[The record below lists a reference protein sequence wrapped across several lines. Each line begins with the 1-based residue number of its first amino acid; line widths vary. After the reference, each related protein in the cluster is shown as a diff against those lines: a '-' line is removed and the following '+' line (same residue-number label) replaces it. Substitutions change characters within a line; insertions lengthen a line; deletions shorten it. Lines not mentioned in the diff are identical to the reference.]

1 MSMIDYDDLKDIE
14 IPVEQKTMV
23 EIMHNSYEECRD
35 LNCVSCPDGKRK
47 RAFNSMMS
55 CILFKYARKLY
66 EAGFRQTEKG
76 AERMNNYEEEYFED
90 EEDFWSE
97 TPEFDEQIEEFK
109 TALRADVKRE
119 TKELI
124 EKLQKELDE
133 LKDYK
138 ARKSEIE
145 RKYHD
150 EIAKMAKAE
159 ADIERKYR
167 NKKAQEILAE
177 CCTVGWKAAW
187 RYDKPKEKCDK
198 CDEDG
203 YITFYSPQGTKYREQ
218 CKCRHKDVI
227 YYPAETRLARIYA
240 GKSPETVRFYYKVR
254 GDGESYSDYV
264 RCYVVRSSDFK
275 PEKIDSYDYCVTVF
289 ESKEDCEKCCEWLN
303 NKEKN
308 NE

>member
-1 MSMIDYDDLKDIE
+1 
-14 IPVEQKTMV
+14 
-23 EIMHNSYEECRD
+23 
-35 LNCVSCPDGKRK
+35 
-47 RAFNSMMS
+47 
-55 CILFKYARKLY
+55 
-66 EAGFRQTEKG
+66 
-76 AERMNNYEEEYFED
+76 MNNYEEDYFED
-90 EEDFWSE
+90 ENDLEENDFWDG
-97 TPEFDEQIEEFK
+97 TPEFDEKVEEFK
-109 TALRADVKRE
+109 EALRADIRRE

-138 ARKSEIE
+138 AHKNEIE

-167 NKKAQEILAE
+167 NKKAQEILAG
-177 CCTVGWKAAW
+177 CCVVGWRAAW
-187 RYDKPKEKCDK
+187 RYDEPKEKCDK

-218 CKCRHKDVI
+218 CKCRHKNVI
-227 YYPAETRLARIYA
+227 YYPAETRLARIFA
-240 GKSPETVRFYYKVR
+240 NKSPDTVRFYYDKVQ
-254 GDGESYSDYV
+254 GDSESYSDYT
-264 RCYVVRSSDFK
+264 RCYLVKKGDY
-275 PEKIDSYDYCVTVF
+275 EKLNIKETQRYDTVF
-289 ESKEDCEKCCEWLN
+289 ESKEDCEKYCEWYN

>member
-1 MSMIDYDDLKDIE
+1 
-14 IPVEQKTMV
+14 
-23 EIMHNSYEECRD
+23 
-35 LNCVSCPDGKRK
+35 
-47 RAFNSMMS
+47 
-55 CILFKYARKLY
+55 
-66 EAGFRQTEKG
+66 
-76 AERMNNYEEEYFED
+76 MNNYEEEHFGD
-90 EEDFWSE
+90 FVDFWDD

-119 TKELI
+119 IKELI

-138 ARKSEIE
+138 ACKNEIE
-145 RKYHD
+145 AGYRNAV
-150 EIAKMAKAE
+150 AKLKKAE
-159 ADIERKYR
+159 LELEDKYR

-187 RYDKPKEKCDK
+187 RYDEPKEKCDK

-227 YYPAETRLARIYA
+227 YYPAETRLARIYTS
-240 GKSPETVRFYYKVR
+240 KSP
-254 GDGESYSDYV
+254 ESYSDYV

-275 PEKIDSYDYCVTVF
+275 PEIIDSYGCSYDTVF
-289 ESKEDCEKCCEWLN
+289 ESKEDCEKYCEWLN
-303 NKEKN
+303 NKENN

>member
-1 MSMIDYDDLKDIE
+1 
-14 IPVEQKTMV
+14 
-23 EIMHNSYEECRD
+23 
-35 LNCVSCPDGKRK
+35 
-47 RAFNSMMS
+47 
-55 CILFKYARKLY
+55 
-66 EAGFRQTEKG
+66 
-76 AERMNNYEEEYFED
+76 MNNYEEEYFED
-90 EEDFWSE
+90 EEDLEDEDDFWDD
-97 TPEFDEQIEEFK
+97 TPEFDEQIEELK
-109 TALRADVKRE
+109 TALRADIKRE

-138 ARKSEIE
+138 ARKNE
-145 RKYHD
+145 
-150 EIAKMAKAE
+150 
-159 ADIERKYR
+159 IERKYR
-167 NKKAQEILAE
+167 NKRAQEILAE
-177 CCTVGWKAAW
+177 CCAVGWRAAW
-187 RYDKPKEKCDK
+187 RYDEPKEKCDK

-240 GKSPETVRFYYKVR
+240 GKSPETVQFYYDKVR
-254 GDGESYSDYV
+254 GDGERYSDYV

-303 NKEKN
+303 NKENN

>member
-1 MSMIDYDDLKDIE
+1 
-14 IPVEQKTMV
+14 
-23 EIMHNSYEECRD
+23 
-35 LNCVSCPDGKRK
+35 
-47 RAFNSMMS
+47 
-55 CILFKYARKLY
+55 
-66 EAGFRQTEKG
+66 
-76 AERMNNYEEEYFED
+76 MNNYEEEYFED
-90 EEDFWSE
+90 ENGLEDEHLEDFVDFWDD

-119 TKELI
+119 IKELI
-124 EKLQKELDE
+124 ERLQKELDE

-177 CCTVGWKAAW
+177 CCAVGWRAAW

-218 CKCRHKDVI
+218 CKCRRRKVI
-227 YYPAETRLARIYA
+227 YYPAEVRLARIYA
-240 GKSPETVRFYYKVR
+240 NKSPETVQFYYDKVQ
-254 GDGESYSDYV
+254 GDNGSYSDYV
-264 RCYVVRSSDFK
+264 RCYVVHSSDFK
-275 PEKIDSYDYCVTVF
+275 PEIIDSYSYDAVF
-289 ESKEDCEKCCEWLN
+289 ENKEDCEKYCEWLN

>member
-1 MSMIDYDDLKDIE
+1 MD
-14 IPVEQKTMV
+14 
-23 EIMHNSYEECRD
+23 
-35 LNCVSCPDGKRK
+35 
-47 RAFNSMMS
+47 
-55 CILFKYARKLY
+55 
-66 EAGFRQTEKG
+66 
-76 AERMNNYEEEYFED
+76 NYEKEFWGYED
-90 EEDFWSE
+90 DFWDG
-97 TPEFDEQIEEFK
+97 TPEFDEKVEKFK
-109 TALRADVKRE
+109 EALRADIRRE

-138 ARKSEIE
+138 AHKNEIE

-177 CCTVGWKAAW
+177 CCAVGWRAAW
-187 RYDKPKEKCDK
+187 KQEEPKEKCDK

-218 CKCRHKDVI
+218 CKCRHKNVI
-227 YYPAETRLARIYA
+227 HYPAETRLAHIYA
-240 GKSPETVRFYYKVR
+240 SKSPDIVQFYYDKVR

-264 RCYVVRSSDFK
+264 RCYVVHSSDFK
-275 PEKIDSYDYCVTVF
+275 PENIDSYDYRVTVF

>member
-1 MSMIDYDDLKDIE
+1 
-14 IPVEQKTMV
+14 
-23 EIMHNSYEECRD
+23 
-35 LNCVSCPDGKRK
+35 
-47 RAFNSMMS
+47 
-55 CILFKYARKLY
+55 
-66 EAGFRQTEKG
+66 
-76 AERMNNYEEEYFED
+76 MNNYEEEYFED
-90 EEDFWSE
+90 ENGLDEDDYWE
-97 TPEFDEQIEEFK
+97 DTTEFDEQIEEFK
-109 TALRADVKRE
+109 TALRADVKSE
-119 TKELI
+119 IKELI
-124 EKLQKELDE
+124 ERFQKELDE

-138 ARKSEIE
+138 ARKNEIE

-159 ADIERKYR
+159 ADIECKYR

-177 CCTVGWKAAW
+177 CCTVGWRAAW
-187 RYDKPKEKCDK
+187 RYDEPKEKCDK

-218 CKCRHKDVI
+218 CKCRHKNVI

-240 GKSPETVRFYYKVR
+240 SKSPETVQFYYDKVW

-264 RCYVVRSSDFK
+264 RCYVVHSSDFK
-275 PEKIDSYDYCVTVF
+275 PEIIYSYDAVF
-289 ESKEDCEKCCEWLN
+289 ENKEDCAKYCEWLN

>member
-1 MSMIDYDDLKDIE
+1 
-14 IPVEQKTMV
+14 
-23 EIMHNSYEECRD
+23 
-35 LNCVSCPDGKRK
+35 
-47 RAFNSMMS
+47 
-55 CILFKYARKLY
+55 
-66 EAGFRQTEKG
+66 
-76 AERMNNYEEEYFED
+76 MNNYEEEHFGD
-90 EEDFWSE
+90 FVDFWDD

-138 ARKSEIE
+138 AHKSE
-145 RKYHD
+145 
-150 EIAKMAKAE
+150 
-159 ADIERKYR
+159 IERKYR

-177 CCTVGWKAAW
+177 CCAVGWRAAW
-187 RYDKPKEKCDK
+187 RYDEPKEKCDK

-203 YITFYSPQGTKYREQ
+203 YITFYSPQGTEYREQ
-218 CKCRHKDVI
+218 CKCRHKNVI

-240 GKSPETVRFYYKVR
+240 SKSPETVQFYYDKVQ
-254 GDGESYSDYV
+254 GDSESYSDYT
-264 RCYVVRSSDFK
+264 RCYLVKKGDY
-275 PEKIDSYDYCVTVF
+275 EKLNIKETQRYDTVF
-289 ESKEDCEKCCEWLN
+289 ESKEDCEKYCEWYN

>member
-1 MSMIDYDDLKDIE
+1 
-14 IPVEQKTMV
+14 
-23 EIMHNSYEECRD
+23 
-35 LNCVSCPDGKRK
+35 
-47 RAFNSMMS
+47 
-55 CILFKYARKLY
+55 
-66 EAGFRQTEKG
+66 
-76 AERMNNYEEEYFED
+76 MNNYEEEYLED
-90 EEDFWSE
+90 EEDFWNG
-97 TPEFDEQIEEFK
+97 TPEFDELIEELK

-124 EKLQKELDE
+124 ERLQKELDE

-138 ARKSEIE
+138 ENKLEIE

-177 CCTVGWKAAW
+177 CCVVGWRTAW

-218 CKCRHKDVI
+218 CKCRHKNVI
-227 YYPAETRLARIYA
+227 HYPAETRLARIYA
-240 GKSPETVRFYYKVR
+240 GKSSETVQFYYDKVQ

-275 PEKIDSYDYCVTVF
+275 PENIDSYDFYQTVF
-289 ESKEDCEKCCEWLN
+289 ENKEDCEKCCEWFD